1 MPDRTITEEQVREK
15 AAELQR
21 HVERWKEIEGF
32 EDAAADLDVEALA
45 RGVLEV
51 RARPQLSGP
60 ELLEAVRP
68 QWERKAAQLGL
79 EGEARE
85 AFVLENLD
93 EDTPQIYCETE
104 NAFIVVYYIIHLNK
118 AAAEQIDV
126 QTETVLQALEV
137 ASLGLPEI
145 DELLSPLEA
154 LIRAEAMT
162 IKAVSDSQDNGQ
174 VQLVGVY
181 PVPVFIAEPD
191 DLLWG
196 EVHAGTGR
204 PV

>member
-1 MPDRTITEEQVREK
+1 MSDHTVTEERVREK
-15 AAELQR
+15 AAELR
-21 HVERWKEIEGF
+21 KHVERWKGIEGF
-32 EDAAADLDVEALA
+32 EGPAADLDVEALA

-51 RARPQLSGP
+51 RARPRLSGP

-85 AFVLENLD
+85 AFVLDRLD
-93 EDTPQIYCETE
+93 EDVPQVYCETQD
-104 NAFIVVYYIIHLNK
+104 FFVVVYYVIHLNR
-118 AAAEQIDV
+118 AAAEMVDV

-145 DELLSPLEA
+145 DEIISPLEA

-191 DLLWG
+191 DLLWD
-196 EVHAGTGR
+196 EVHAVPGHQN
-204 PV
+204 